1 MERKHRKKKRHRK
14 QAVYLT
20 EDEYFWFCLF
30 RDNGMLKKRKNGEKA
45 AEEVM
50 RNEGRYERGWAG
62 AVRRWMRRNG
72 IR

>member
-1 MERKHRKKKRHRK
+1 MERKHRTKKRHRK
-14 QAVYLT
+14 KAVYLT
-20 EDEYFWFCLF
+20 EAEYFWFCLF
-30 RDNGMLKKRKNGEKA
+30 RENGMLKKRKNGEKA

-50 RNEGRYERGWAG
+50 RNEGRYEGGWAE